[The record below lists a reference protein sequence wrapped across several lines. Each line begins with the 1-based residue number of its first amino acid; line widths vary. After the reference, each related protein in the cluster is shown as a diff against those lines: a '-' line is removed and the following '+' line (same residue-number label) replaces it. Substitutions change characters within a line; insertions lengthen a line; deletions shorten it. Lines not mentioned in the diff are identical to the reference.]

1 MIKMYIKRIK
11 HDLPM
16 SGPTAQ
22 LHSGIQQAREFE
34 DPPGLLEKTEFL
46 LREWVT
52 RFFCMSSQMC
62 LDLCYRLD
70 ISLCRLFIQKTSKI
84 HLQR

>member
-52 RFFCMSSQMC
+52 RFFCMSSQMT